1 LQKLSAGKLNP
12 LCPRGKIAYNVAV
25 SRPRV
30 IALLLAFLTLAAY
43 LPTTQFEFINY
54 DDNEYLTANPIV
66 QSGLAWAGVQWAFT
80 TGHASNWHPVTWLS
94 HMVDVSLFGMNPGAH
109 HFVNALFHAAN
120 AALLF
125 ALLWRLFGKLWPC
138 AVIAALF
145 AWHPLR
151 VESVA
156 WVAERKDVLSTFFAL
171 LTLLAY
177 VKSVRSDEGC
187 VNGQV
192 GVSPSTRHASR
203 SYWLAFLFLALG
215 LMSKP
220 MLVTLPCVMLLLD
233 FWPLRRFQVSGFRF
247 QVFTEKIP
255 FFALVVVSCG
265 LTFVVQHRGQA
276 VATLDQIPLW
286 FRLENAPVAAVRYLL
301 KIFCP
306 TDLAIIYPIATVP
319 LREFLAATATLLLV
333 SGLAWRGRKVRP
345 YFLLGWL
352 WFLGTLMPVIGLV
365 QVGSAALAD
374 RYTYLPGIGI
384 LIALI
389 FSAWELVEKFPRRK
403 IIFAALTVLVLAAC
417 LGLTQRQLTYWQ
429 NSETLFRR
437 AVAVTQNNDL
447 AHINLG
453 AALDA
458 QGRADEAFAEYRAAA
473 AANPGRTQ
481 VHFNLGLA
489 HRRHNRHAEALA
501 EFREAARLDPTAA
514 NARSAAG
521 SELIELGKPDAALA
535 ELAAASRLNPN
546 YAVPH
551 LETARLFF
559 QQGRDAEAVDKLRAA
574 LRAEPDNFEILNAA
588 AHYLA
593 VNENSE
599 ARDGRNALVLA
610 LKANELTGHNHPDV
624 FDVLGMALA
633 ETGDYTNAVT
643 CAENAL
649 ELARLGKMKNM
660 EPIAQRLALYK
671 NHQPWRENFRA
682 TNAAVAPR

>member
-1 LQKLSAGKLNP
+1 
-12 LCPRGKIAYNVAV
+12 V

-66 QSGLAWAGVQWAFT
+66 QSGLTWAGVQWAFT

-94 HMVDVSLFGMNPGAH
+94 HMADVTLFGMNPGAH
-109 HFVNALFHAAN
+109 HFVSALFHAAN

-125 ALLWRLFGKLWPC
+125 ALLWRLFGKLWSC
-138 AVIAALF
+138 ALIAALF

-156 WVAERKDVLSTFFAL
+156 WAAERKDVLSTFFGL
-171 LTLLAY
+171 LALLAY
-177 VKSVRSDEGC
+177 VKSVRSDECC
-187 VNGQV
+187 VNGS
-192 GVSPSTRHASR
+192 GDASRITRHASR
-203 SYWLAFLFLALG
+203 HYWLAFLFLALG
-215 LMSKP
+215 LMAKP

-233 FWPLRRFQVSGFRF
+233 FWPLVRIQNEKLKIKNLLPL
-247 QVFTEKIP
+247 FTEKIP
-255 FFALVVVSCG
+255 FFALVATSCG

-286 FRLENAPVAAVRYLL
+286 FRLENAPVATVRYLL

-319 LREFLAATATLLLV
+319 LREFLAATAMLLLV

-345 YFLLGWL
+345 YFLMGWL

-374 RYTYLPGIGI
+374 RYTYFPCIGI
-384 LIALI
+384 FIALI
-389 FSAWELVEKFPRRK
+389 FGALELVEKFPRLK
-403 IIFAALTVLVLAAC
+403 IIFPALAVVILAAC
-417 LGLTQRQLTYWQ
+417 LSRTETQLAYWR
-429 NSETLFRR
+429 NSETLFRH

-473 AANPGRTQ
+473 AANPERTQ

-501 EFREAARLDPTAA
+501 EFREAARLDPSAA

-535 ELAAASRLNPN
+535 ELATAIRLNPH

-559 QQGRDAEAVDKLRAA
+559 QQGRDAEAVEKLRAA
-574 LRAEPDNFEILNAA
+574 LRAEADNFEILNAA

-593 VNENSE
+593 ANENTA

-610 LKANELTGHNHPDV
+610 LKANELTGHQHPAV
-624 FDVLGMALA
+624 FDILGMALA

-643 CAENAL
+643 CAQNAL
-649 ELARLGKMKNM
+649 ELARAAKYQNV
-660 EPIAQRLALYK
+660 EPIARRLELYK
-671 NHQPWRENFRA
+671 NHQPWRENFRI
-682 TNAAVAPR
+682 TNAVVSPH